1 MSEPET
7 EYTAD
12 GIVVLEGLE
21 AVRLRPAMYIG
32 STGPQG
38 LHHLVY
44 EVVDNSIDEA
54 LAGHC
59 TKIVVTIHE
68 DGSCSVFDNGRGI
81 PVDIHQKHQK
91 PAVEVVLTILHA
103 GGKFNKE
110 NYKVSGGLHGVGVS
124 CVNALSE
131 RLTAEIWR
139 DGFHYSQTYQIG
151 KPITELKT
159 IGPTDRRGT
168 QIHFYPDEDIFKE
181 STVFSRDILSRRLQ
195 ELAFLNSGLL
205 ITFIDE
211 REGWSADYQYEGG
224 LKSYVAYL
232 NQAKSHIHAEPIF
245 VTGGEQGL
253 EVEVAL
259 QWTTAYAE
267 TIVSFV
273 NNINTV
279 DGGTHVTGLKAALT
293 RVVNSYIASNN
304 LNKNLKNTLS
314 GDDIREG
321 LTGIVSIK
329 IAEPQFEGQTKTKL
343 GNNEAKGM
351 VESILGEKLNAFLNE
366 NPQVARSIIS
376 KAIDAARAR
385 DAARKA
391 RELSRRKSALEGGEL
406 PGKLADCQEK
416 NADLCELYLVEGDSA
431 GGSAKQGRDRKYQAI
446 LPLRGK
452 ILNVERRR
460 LDQMLSNE
468 EIKTIISAL
477 GTGIGLD
484 FNSEKLRYGRIIIM
498 TDADVDGSHIRTLL
512 LTFFFRQ
519 MTALVSNGNLYI
531 AQPPLYKVKKGK
543 SEKYIKDDTMLE
555 EFLLEQAVKNLE
567 IQTTDG
573 IIESKEELKSI
584 FELVQKY
591 SKRIESNFPRSIP
604 IITDAW
610 LSSSSDECQFESEE
624 EVINVIENF
633 KIKLSLIAPTIHIVG
648 TEYSVEEQWVTF
660 RVLRNGEERAI
671 TFKPLKEEQNRLKE
685 LIIHLRQKI
694 PLPTLVN
701 GREIISWGQLFTRT
715 LDRARKGWDVQRYKG
730 LGEMNPDQLW
740 ETTMDPTKRTLLQV
754 KLEDMTRADQ
764 IFTVLMGDNVEPR
777 REFIQRHALNVKNL
791 DI

>member
-1 MSEPET
+1 MSEPGT
-7 EYTAD
+7 DYTAD

-21 AVRLRPAMYIG
+21 AVRKRPAMYIG

-81 PVDIHQKHQK
+81 PVDMHQKHQK
-91 PAVEVVLTILHA
+91 PAVEVVLTVLHA
-103 GGKFNKE
+103 GGKFNKD

-131 RLTAEIWR
+131 RLLVEIWR
-139 DGFHYSQTYQIG
+139 DGFHYTQSYSRG
-151 KPITELKT
+151 KPISDLKKLGETEN
-159 IGPTDRRGT
+159 RGT
-168 QIHFYPDEDIFKE
+168 RVHFYPDEDIFQE
-181 STVFSRDILSRRLQ
+181 TTVFSRDILSRRLQ
-195 ELAFLNSGLL
+195 ELAFLNSG
-205 ITFIDE
+205 INISFVDE
-211 REGWSADYQYEGG
+211 RDGWSADYEYEGG
-224 LKSYVAYL
+224 LRSYVLHL
-232 NQAKSHIHAEPIF
+232 NQAKSPIHNEPIF

-259 QWTTAYAE
+259 QWTTSYAE
-267 TIVSFV
+267 NVVSFV
-273 NNINTV
+273 NNINTI
-279 DGGTHVTGLKAALT
+279 DGGTHVSGLKAALT
-293 RVVNSYIASNN
+293 RVVNSYLSSNN
-304 LNKNLKNTLS
+304 MGKGMKTSLS

-321 LTGIVSIK
+321 MTGIVSIK

-343 GNNEAKGM
+343 GNNEAKGL
-351 VESILGEKLNAFLNE
+351 VESVLGEKFSIFLDE
-366 NPQVARSIIS
+366 NPQIAKSIIS
-376 KAIDAARAR
+376 KAVDAARAR

-391 RELSRRKSALEGGEL
+391 RELARRKSALEGGEL

-416 NADLCELYLVEGDSA
+416 DASLCELYLVEGDSA

-477 GTGIGLD
+477 GTGIGAD
-484 FNSEKLRYGRIIIM
+484 FNKEKLRYGRIIIM

-519 MTALVSNGNLYI
+519 MTELVSGGHLYI

-543 SEKYIKDDTMLE
+543 TEKYIKDDATLE

-567 IQTTDG
+567 IESNGVQ
-573 IIESKEELKSI
+573 IEAPEELKNI
-584 FELVQKY
+584 FELIQHYVR
-591 SKRIESNFPRSIP
+591 RIEIGFSRSIP
-604 IITDAW
+604 VVTDAW
-610 LSSSSDECQFESEE
+610 LSSGGDRCSFSDEAS
-624 EVINVIENF
+624 VTNSIAAF
-633 KIKLSLIAPTIHIVG
+633 KDLIAVIAPTIHVVG
-648 TEYSVEEQWVTF
+648 TRFSLDEQWVEF
-660 RVLRNGEERAI
+660 RILRNGEERSIA
-671 TFKPLKEEQNRLKE
+671 FKPLREEQTRLSE
-685 LIIHLRQKI
+685 LLATLREKV
-694 PLPTLVN
+694 PLPTKVN
-701 GREIISWGQLFTRT
+701 GTQIVSWGQLFTKT
-715 LDRARKGWDVQRYKG
+715 LDRARKGWDIQRYKG

-740 ETTMDPTKRTLLQV
+740 ETTMDPESRTLLHVTLDDVTQ
-754 KLEDMTRADQ
+754 ADQ
-764 IFTVLMGDNVEPR
+764 IFTVLMGDSVEPR
-777 REFIQRHALNVKNL
+777 RQFIQQHALNVKNL

>member
-103 GGKFNKE
+103 GGKFNKD

-139 DGFHYSQTYQIG
+139 DGFHYSQTFQIG
-151 KPITELKT
+151 KPITELKNL
-159 IGPTDRRGT
+159 GPTDKRGT

-195 ELAFLNSGLL
+195 ELAFLNSGLK
-205 ITFIDE
+205 ITFIDD

-224 LKSYVAYL
+224 LKSYVTYL
-232 NQAKSHIHAEPIF
+232 NQAKSHIHPEPIF

-293 RVVNSYIASNN
+293 RVVNSYIAANN
-304 LNKNLKNTLS
+304 LNKSLKNTLS

-519 MTALVSNGNLYI
+519 MTDLVLNGNLYI

-543 SEKYIKDDTMLE
+543 SERYIKDDTMLE

-610 LSSSSDECQFESEE
+610 LSSSSDECRFESEE
-624 EVINVIENF
+624 EVLNVIENF
-633 KIKLSLIAPTIHIVG
+633 KSKLSLIAPTIHVVG
-648 TEYSVEEQWVTF
+648 TEYSVDEQWVTF

-671 TFKPLKEEQNRLKE
+671 TFRPLKEEQSRLKE
-685 LIIHLRQKI
+685 LITHLRRII
-694 PLPTLVN
+694 PLPTIVN
-701 GREIISWGQLFTRT
+701 GREILSWGQLFTRT

-740 ETTMDPTKRTLLQV
+740 ETTMDPEKRTLLQV
-754 KLEDMTRADQ
+754 KLDDMTRADQ